1 MDART
6 LSAVAALL
14 LTATTAI
21 AADPK
26 APSAPSREQIVETL
40 APFGFWFTT
49 PEHGLVWRPSS
60 AEVGVE
66 FVPFVSGGKMVN
78 GNFQSR
84 WRWGRLVFDHGSWTA
99 DDKWG
104 WMWIPPDTGDDRR
117 IAMDEPEYT
126 LPPLLPS
133 LKLRSI
139 RYEQGTEFAY
149 PLGVRFGRRFAK
161 GTELRYPYGDVGSD
175 PGQDVLVPEQWMN
188 APVLR
193 FQSIPAPSPMPQP
206 QAQPEQKPAKK

>member
-1 MDART
+1 MEART
-6 LSAVAALL
+6 LSVVVALL
-14 LTATTAI
+14 LTATTAL
-21 AADPK
+21 AEPAKP
-26 APSAPSREQIVETL
+26 ASPPSREQIVETL

-49 PEHGLVWRPSS
+49 PEHGLVWRPSH

-78 GNFQSR
+78 GTFQSR
-84 WRWGRLVFDHGSWTA
+84 WRWGRLVFEHGSWTA

-104 WMWIPPDTGDDRR
+104 WMWIPPDTGDDHR
-117 IAMDEPEYT
+117 IATDEPVDN

-139 RYEQGTEFAY
+139 RYEEGTEFAY
-149 PLGVRFGRRFAK
+149 PLGVKYGRRFAK
-161 GTELRYPYGDVGSD
+161 GTELRYPIGDVGSE
-175 PGQDVLVPEQWMN
+175 PGEDVLVPEQWMN

-193 FQSIPAPSPMPQP
+193 FQSIPSPRPVPQP
-206 QAQPEQKPAKK
+206 VRQAEPKPAKK